1 MTTQPADQLHRR
13 ASKLALAATSSTLA
27 RTHLNEAMT
36 HAVSARADLALIGD
50 LKTALDAITRVI
62 KRAELQRQRL
72 QRKADR
78 QGATP

>member
-1 MTTQPADQLHRR
+1 MTTQSIEQLHRR
-13 ASKLALAATSSTLA
+13 AAKLALSASNSATGQSHLAA
-27 RTHLNEAMT
+27 AMT

-50 LKTALDAITRVI
+50 LKTAHDAITRVI

-72 QRKADR
+72 LRKADR